1 MLINSL
7 GPMLVIWN
15 RPKLKARTAISGES
29 LTKRTSALIFAAIT
43 YAIFVFAIIIAF
55 GIICFRKDFFNNC
68 TPYYI
73 LNSVTFLIVA
83 VAITFMVAQ
92 LCKKSEMLNMWSNIL
107 GLGMSFL
114 SGIFVQR
121 SLLPDGVVKLSKCLP
136 TYYYI
141 NVTEELRYFN
151 GSLSKNVWQSMIIQL
166 LFAIAIFG
174 IALVIIKAKEK
185 DA

>member
-1 MLINSL
+1 M
-7 GPMLVIWN
+7 
-15 RPKLKARTAISGES
+15 
-29 LTKRTSALIFAAIT
+29 
-43 YAIFVFAIIIAF
+43 
-55 GIICFRKDFFNNC
+55 
-68 TPYYI
+68 
-73 LNSVTFLIVA
+73 A